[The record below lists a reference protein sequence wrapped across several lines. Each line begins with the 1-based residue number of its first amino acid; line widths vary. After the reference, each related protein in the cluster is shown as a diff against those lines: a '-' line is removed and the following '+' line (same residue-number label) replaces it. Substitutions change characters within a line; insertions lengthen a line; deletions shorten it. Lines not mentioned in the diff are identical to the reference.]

1 MTKKSPDAN
10 IFPVETRFQK
20 MALRPGGLTREQAI
34 GRAQARVDEL
44 KPAFDKWLTQ
54 NLQEFVAAVRDLEA
68 HPASELRREIAYSQ
82 CSQLRDVGST
92 MGYELLTFIA
102 ENVCKHLE
110 SVRAGAAYHKEAMDC
125 HIDAIVLAAKPPYAT
140 MKPEQLPEITGGL
153 MRVMERAKTPNSA

>member
-34 GRAQARVDEL
+34 GRAQARVDDL

-54 NLQEFVAAVRDLEA
+54 NLQEFLAAVRDFETD
-68 HPASELRREIAYSQ
+68 PSSELRREIAYSQ

-102 ENVCKHLE
+102 ESVCKHLE
-110 SVRAGAAYHKEAMDC
+110 SIRAGAPYHKEAMDC
-125 HIDAIVLAAKPPYAT
+125 HVDAIVLATKPPYAK

-153 MRVMERAKTPNSA
+153 MRVMERAKAAKPV